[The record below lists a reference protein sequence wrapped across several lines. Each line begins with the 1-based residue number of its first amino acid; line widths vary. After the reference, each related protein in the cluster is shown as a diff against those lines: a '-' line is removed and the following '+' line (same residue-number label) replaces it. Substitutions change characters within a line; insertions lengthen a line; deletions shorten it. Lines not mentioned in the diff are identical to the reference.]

1 MRKLS
6 GTVIVLLLAM
16 VPMAQ
21 SIARLTSEVEQAS
34 RQQFPDISLK
44 LVTSALSQPVGVTTA
59 GDGSKKLFVI
69 QQHGLILI
77 VKRGE
82 PNGRP
87 FLDITHLTDA
97 NGEQGLLGLAFHPSY
112 DSNRR
117 FFVHYTAA
125 NGDTV
130 IAQFKRTRPNTDTA
144 NEESERILLRVE
156 DPYSNHNGGDLHFGS
171 DGYLYIALGD
181 GGGGGDPKENG
192 QALDTLLGK
201 ILRIDVNG
209 TEASMQYA
217 IPDDNPFV
225 GVAGARPEI
234 WNYGLR
240 NPWRFSF
247 DSATGD
253 IWIGDVGQNAIEE
266 IDVGRAGSQR
276 GLNYG
281 WDIMEG
287 SSCFEPEQGCDSTG
301 LTLPVA
307 EYSHNEGCSVTGGYV
322 YRGQR
327 FPDLEGIYFYGDYC
341 SGSIWALSAADPT
354 MGATK
359 VLSTDNRISSFGTN
373 RGGELLVTD
382 HGGRLFK
389 IEVAQ

>member
-1 MRKLS
+1 MRKLA
-6 GTVIVLLLAM
+6 GVVIVLLLAM
-16 VPMAQ
+16 VPVAQ
-21 SIARLTSEVEQAS
+21 SIARLTSEVEQVS

-44 LVTSALSQPVGVTTA
+44 LVTSALSQPVGVTTT
-59 GDGSKKLFVI
+59 GDGSKHLFVV
-69 QQHGLILI
+69 QQNGLILI
-77 VKRGE
+77 VKGGE
-82 PNGRP
+82 PNGHP

-112 DSNRR
+112 KNNRR

-130 IAQFKRTRPNTDTA
+130 IAEFKRKRAHTDRA
-144 NEESERILLRVE
+144 NEDSERILLRIE

-181 GGGGGDPKENG
+181 GGGGGDPEENG

-209 TEASMQYA
+209 TEAGMQYA
-217 IPDDNPFV
+217 VPDDNPFV

-253 IWIGDVGQNAIEE
+253 IWIGDVGQNAVEE

-276 GLNYG
+276 GVNYG

-287 SSCFEPEQGCDSTG
+287 SSCFEPQQGCDSAG

-327 FPDLEGIYFYGDYC
+327 FPELEGIYFYGDYC
-341 SGSIWALSAADPT
+341 SGSIWALPAGDPAS
-354 MGATK
+354 GATK
-359 VLSTDNRISSFGTN
+359 ILPTDNRISSFGTN
-373 RGGELLVTD
+373 RRGEILVTD